1 MLPPFQVPAARR
13 RRPQLTLDVTPNCS
27 LWLADIGEPRNN
39 DLRVVVVEA
48 SREPEPRQTALGLA
62 TRVRPA
68 AGVRAFEITWYA
80 YVAYGVRNESYFR
93 AEEGE
98 QPGPHQLATRK
109 DSAFLSYVAAT
120 TFAKDDFPGPLI
132 HWSLHTDWHCI
143 DVVGVDAPEVR
154 QLEPPEVA
162 TLLAAYVD

>member
-1 MLPPFQVPAARR
+1 
-13 RRPQLTLDVTPNCS
+13 
-27 LWLADIGEPRNN
+27 
-39 DLRVVVVEA
+39 
-48 SREPEPRQTALGLA
+48 LA

-68 AGVRAFEITWYA
+68 AGARAFEITWYA
-80 YVAYGVRNESYFR
+80 YVAYSVLNESYSR

-98 QPGPHQLATRK
+98 QPGPRHLATRK
-109 DSAFLSYVAAT
+109 NSAFLSYVTAT

-132 HWSLHTDWHCI
+132 HWSLYTDWHCI

-162 TLLAAYVD
+162 ALLAAYVE